1 MTFSKS
7 PVLLAI
13 LGIPWLIDASVP
25 PLPLSSHGIAFCISV
40 SIGLFLLGDM
50 SYWIKGPPYSFMNS
64 S

>member
-25 PLPLSSHGIAFCISV
+25 PLPLCHHMAFLSV
-40 SIGLFLLGDM
+40 SLSL
-50 SYWIKGPPYSFMNS
+50 
-64 S
+64 